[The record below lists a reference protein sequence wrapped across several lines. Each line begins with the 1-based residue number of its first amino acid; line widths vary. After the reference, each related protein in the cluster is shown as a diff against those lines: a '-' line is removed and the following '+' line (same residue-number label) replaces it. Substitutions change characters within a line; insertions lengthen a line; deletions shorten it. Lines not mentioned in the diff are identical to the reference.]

1 MQISGQNDALVAQ
14 GIQFRVLAHAFPVLR
29 HDAIKPISN
38 AKLATAMMQKTG
50 GEEYA
55 DERTQQLL
63 IDLDFMLDEGVD
75 TVRLLAEW
83 LSDSGK
89 TLDVVVLLGDCSKL
103 LFTHLLLSGKKLR
116 LAETGVAVDVAQYS
130 GRYVLLAWLLHM
142 VESMP
147 DGAELAIDY
156 VDGVRLCASVNVG
169 GGSPPLRPSD
179 LTAHPVMPL
188 AAATQLA
195 QFHGW
200 TLAQDGPSGWT
211 MTLPEQARSQ
221 DLAA

>member
-1 MQISGQNDALVAQ
+1 MHTSGQNDALVAQ

-55 DERTQQLL
+55 EERTQQLL

-89 TLDVVVLLGDCSKL
+89 TLDVIRLLSDCSKL

-116 LAETGVAVDVAQYS
+116 LAEAGAPVEVAQYS

-142 VESMP
+142 VETMP
-147 DGAELAIDY
+147 DGAELVIDY
-156 VDGVRLCASVNVG
+156 VDGERLCASVNTG
-169 GGSPPLRPSD
+169 GGSTPLRPSD
-179 LTAHPVMPL
+179 PAAHVVMPL
-188 AAATQLA
+188 ASAVQLA
-195 QFHGW
+195 LFHGW
-200 TLAQDGPSGWT
+200 SLAQDGANGWT
-211 MTLPEQARSQ
+211 MTLPDQARSQ